1 MPLALTDLL
10 SPDVPV
16 QGELRVGVPVAELP
30 RLAAA
35 LTDSDVKLEVD
46 ISVRPLAGPV
56 AALAV
61 EGRIAGAL
69 PLRCQRCLETV
80 PIEIEQA
87 LNLAVAVAGNEEQLP
102 AGFEPWPLV
111 AGPVSL
117 GQLLEDELLLSLPL
131 APVHEDAQACGPL
144 ADTLSSMQQET
155 TEQAENPFAV
165 LKDLKR

>member
-1 MPLALTDLL
+1 MSLALTDLL

-16 QGELRVGVPVAELP
+16 QGDLCVGVPVNAFP

-35 LTDSDVKLEVD
+35 LTDGKVELDLDVR
-46 ISVRPLAGPV
+46 VRPLAGAV

-61 EGRIAGAL
+61 EGRVAGTL
-69 PLRCQRCLETV
+69 PLCCQRCLETV
-80 PIEIEQA
+80 PIEIEQT
-87 LNLAVAVAGNEEQLP
+87 LNLAVAAAGDEEQLP

-131 APVHEDAQACGPL
+131 APVHDDPKSCGPL
-144 ADTLSSMQQET
+144 ADTVSSLQHEGT
-155 TEQAENPFAV
+155 VQAENPFAL